1 MNTTRKT
8 PTVALLAALGLVAA
22 AALAGPG
29 PAWAFDDYYV
39 RQWEIAD
46 KEVIKL
52 DKDITDLNEDIL
64 EMNAKL
70 GEHPTKQESEDIR
83 RQAARSQA
91 RIDLKEDRIEFLE
104 SEIERLEKLSIES
117 FKIDPD
123 TEASLAKAVD
133 AIESAYGQGHN
144 FTAMID
150 RQDREVL
157 VTVPPNSTLTAGE
170 LEAAVNYSATVRVET
185 ESMTLAACTRPSSAC
200 RPLEGGVS
208 IGVDTDGDGDGD
220 YDGTLGYRAT
230 RTDGTVGY
238 VTAAH
243 TVERTGMRV
252 KQPAGGLAIGT
263 VQAMC
268 YRGVPLANGDL
279 DGRDCDSA
287 FIRLDPRQ
295 QATSRIIKNNGGYY
309 TITSVANAAPEPG
322 TFLKKSGAVTGV
334 TYASLN
340 AVGSKGDLNRIV
352 FSNSDDRA
360 TGDSGSPVFR
370 QLNSRSNG
378 VELHGMM
385 TTIGVLKSGDTI
397 TAFVGYHHPQ
407 DHIAR
412 QLSLR

>member
-29 PAWAFDDYYV
+29 LAWAFDDYYV

-83 RQAARSQA
+83 RQAAQSQA
-91 RIDLKEDRIEFLE
+91 KIDLKEDRIEFLE

-170 LEAAVNYSATVRVET
+170 LEATVNYSAAVRVET
-185 ESMTLAACTRPSSAC
+185 ESLALASCTRPSSTC

-208 IGVDTDGDGDGD
+208 IGVDTDGDGDDD
-220 YDGTLGYRAT
+220 YVGTLGYTAT
-230 RTDGTVGY
+230 RKDGTVGH

-268 YRGVPLANGDL
+268 QRGVALSNGDS

-287 FIRLDPRQ
+287 FIRLDPSQ
-295 QATSRIIKNNGGYY
+295 QATGRIIKNNGGY
-309 TITSVANAAPEPG
+309 TITSRVANADQDEDEG
-322 TFLKKSGAVTGV
+322 IFLKKSGAVTGV
-334 TYASLN
+334 TYGMLTS
-340 AVGSKGDLNRIV
+340 VGSKGNLNRID
-352 FSNSDDRA
+352 FPDLDDTA
-360 TGDSGSPVFR
+360 TGDSGAPVFR
-370 QLNSRSNG
+370 HPNSRSSN
-378 VELHGMM
+378 VELYGMFALRDN
-385 TTIGVLKSGDTI
+385 VDPY
-397 TAFVGYHHPQ
+397 GYYHPQ
-407 DHIAR
+407 DQIAR
-412 QLSLR
+412 QLNLR

>member
-29 PAWAFDDYYV
+29 LAWAFDDYYV

-83 RQAARSQA
+83 RQAAQSQA

-170 LEAAVNYSATVRVET
+170 LEAAINYSATVRVET

-208 IGVDTDGDGDGD
+208 IGVDTDGDGDDD

-230 RTDGTVGY
+230 RDGTVGY

-279 DGRDCDSA
+279 DGRDCGVHTTGSETA
-287 FIRLDPRQ
+287 GP
-295 QATSRIIKNNGGYY
+295 SRIIKN
-309 TITSVANAAPEPG
+309 
-322 TFLKKSGAVTGV
+322 
-334 TYASLN
+334 
-340 AVGSKGDLNRIV
+340 
-352 FSNSDDRA
+352 
-360 TGDSGSPVFR
+360 
-370 QLNSRSNG
+370 
-378 VELHGMM
+378 
-385 TTIGVLKSGDTI
+385 TIGLRLCGKR
-397 TAFVGYHHPQ
+397 TARVVHTDG
-407 DHIAR
+407 
-412 QLSLR
+412 LL